1 MRRIR
6 LGAEEIKYMTL
17 FETITGA
24 TIKDCVQEDGIVG
37 FLVSSGDMGL
47 AIGKKGINIE
57 KVRKIIGKGIWVMEF
72 SENMTEFVK
81 NLFQPVKIRQ
91 VRIRDTNQE
100 KVVVVEVNKRDRKK
114 VIGHD
119 GKRIKIAKKLAS
131 RQYNVDDIVINTI

>member
-37 FLVSSGDMGL
+37 FLVNNGDMGL

-72 SENMTEFVK
+72 SSNLTEFVK

-91 VRIRDTNQE
+91 VRVRDTDKE
-100 KVVVVEVNKRDRKK
+100 KVVIVEVNKRDRKK